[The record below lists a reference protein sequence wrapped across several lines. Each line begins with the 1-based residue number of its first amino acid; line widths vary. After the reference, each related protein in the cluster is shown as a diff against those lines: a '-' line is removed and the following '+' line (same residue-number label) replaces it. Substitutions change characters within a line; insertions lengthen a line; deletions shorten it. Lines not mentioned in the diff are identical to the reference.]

1 MAREG
6 FRGFYRG
13 AGDGFVVSLRMLLTL
28 RRHSQRGIHI
38 PLERARVHV
47 QPSLSDNGGRHCI
60 DRRAVKVLVMP
71 VGAPDC

>member
-1 MAREG
+1 
-6 FRGFYRG
+6 
-13 AGDGFVVSLRMLLTL
+13 LRMLLTL